1 MIDLILSALKAQGI
15 AAYVINEHTRESAER
30 FFIRQREDIRRAKH
44 VREVEIT
51 VYRDFESDGKAM
63 RGSSTVKLQPS
74 MTEEEIARKLA
85 GAYESALYVKN
96 PFFELPDPVCET
108 LAPEGPLA
116 AMTLDDA
123 ADAMAEAL
131 FAPDRMDDAFINSAE
146 IFATRQD
153 TRTITSRG
161 TDVRYSAFRVK
172 GEFVVQC
179 VRPTDVEMYHSFE
192 YAAPDTLALSD
203 LSLDALT
210 TVRDRALADAA
221 PEAGA
226 YDVILTKSTCARC

>member
-108 LAPEGPLA
+108 LAPFCRPAKPEHGALFGAVQLALA
-116 AMTLDDA
+116 A
-123 ADAMAEAL
+123 
-131 FAPDRMDDAFINSAE
+131 
-146 IFATRQD
+146 
-153 TRTITSRG
+153 
-161 TDVRYSAFRVK
+161 VK
-172 GEFVVQC
+172 
-179 VRPTDVEMYHSFE
+179 
-192 YAAPDTLALSD
+192 
-203 LSLDALT
+203 
-210 TVRDRALADAA
+210 
-221 PEAGA
+221 
-226 YDVILTKSTCARC
+226 